1 MSHDGGVV
9 ADLNGTAAAAGGGNP
24 GEASDIPKHGF
35 GPADPAAPTD
45 MAGVETASIIAQPS
59 PVVAPAAAGAAAA
72 AAGAAAEG
80 ESAAAPVALAA
91 ALAVNQA
98 ALDGRPLDSMSGTPV
113 AGSDLVASPTAQP
126 MVRCEMDERTLS
138 Y

>member
-1 MSHDGGVV
+1 MSHDGGVI
-9 ADLNGTAAAAGGGNP
+9 ADLNGTAGGGGGGNP
-24 GEASDIPKHGF
+24 GEASDVPKHGF
-35 GPADPAAPTD
+35 GPADPATPTG

-59 PVVAPAAAGAAAA
+59 PVVAPAAVAGGAGA
-72 AAGAAAEG
+72 GAEG

-126 MVRCEMDERTLS
+126 MVRCEMDERILS

>member
-1 MSHDGGVV
+1 MSHDGGII
-9 ADLNGTAAAAGGGNP
+9 ADLNGTAAAGGNP
-24 GEASDIPKHGF
+24 GEASDVPKHGF
-35 GPADPAAPTD
+35 GPADPATPTG

-59 PVVAPAAAGAAAA
+59 PVVAPAAA
-72 AAGAAAEG
+72 AGATAAEG